1 MNMFSVWTLGS
12 LILSYTLAF
21 PILNDTS
28 TESSKADFSN
38 STDGQ
43 GNRSRG
49 GPMGRESVMQ
59 MTPTFEGNRSRDN
72 VSIVFLRLSYSGI
85 GSNCLLPTC
94 NVHTLPH
101 RLQTGDEKAGKITQD
116 PYGPGK
122 K

>member
-43 GNRSRG
+43 GNRSHGDVPLIIARG
-49 GPMGRESVMQ
+49 S
-59 MTPTFEGNRSRDN
+59 
-72 VSIVFLRLSYSGI
+72 
-85 GSNCLLPTC
+85 CLLPTC
-94 NVHTLPH
+94 NLHTLPNK
-101 RLQTGDEKAGKITQD
+101 LQTGDEIAGKITQD
-116 PYGPGK
+116 PFGPGK